1 MTRLWRPT
9 LLYAFAH
16 FAVDLGC
23 AYAVFSAYTGDG
35 VGFLLYNFCAFALQ
49 MPLGLLADAL
59 GRNRRFALL
68 GSLLVTAVCCLP
80 AFGWGGMIL
89 LGLGN
94 GLFHVGGGVDVLNLS
109 EEKAAPLGVFV
120 SPGAFGIYL
129 GTLLGKA
136 CPSPLPVLAILLL
149 ACGGMLLGCRPET
162 LPKNAPFALP
172 DRSVLPWAAL
182 LFLVVILRSYGGMA
196 AAFDW
201 KSGLWALAAVSAVVL
216 GKTLGGFLSDRL
228 GLFRAAG
235 LSLGLCALL
244 FCFSGHPIPG
254 VLALLLF
261 NMSMPMTLSALAGAM
276 PGARGFSFGLLT
288 FALFLGF
295 LPSYLGAGTIG
306 GTGLAFTALASAL
319 LLLPA
324 LRRLRT

>member
-1 MTRLWRPT
+1 MIRLWRPT

-23 AYAVFSAYTGDG
+23 AFAVFSAYAGDG

-49 MPLGLLADAL
+49 MPMGLLADVL
-59 GRNRRFALL
+59 GQNRRFALL
-68 GSLLVTAVCCLP
+68 GTFLVAAVSCLP

-89 LGLGN
+89 LGIGN

-109 EEKAAPLGVFV
+109 KSKAAPLGVFV

-136 CPSPLPVLAILLL
+136 SHSPLPVLAILLL
-149 ACGGMLLGCRPET
+149 ACGGMLLGCKPEI
-162 LPKNAPFALP
+162 LPKNAPFSLP
-172 DRSVLPWAAL
+172 HRSVFPWATL

-201 KSGLWALAAVSAVVL
+201 KSGLWATAAVSAVVL

-235 LSLGLCALL
+235 FSLGLCALL
-244 FCFSGHPIPG
+244 FCFSGSPLPG

-261 NMSMPMTLSALAGAM
+261 NMSMPMTLSALASAM
-276 PGARGFSFGLLT
+276 PGVKGFSFGLLT

-295 LPSYLGAGTIG
+295 LPSYLGAETIG
-306 GTGLAFTALASAL
+306 GIGMAITACSSTL

-324 LRRLRT
+324 LRRLCT